1 MDRSATPEKPLVVV
15 DRRVVTF
22 PRPKLQIP
30 ERITRGH
37 DDRRQRHRSF
47 LKECEDLA
55 WRLAGSD
62 RQTRIAIYNSPIVSY
77 HELTIAAAL
86 RPDLIPTING
96 EWEWIALTLADHDR

>member
-1 MDRSATPEKPLVVV
+1 MDRSATPEKPLIVV

-30 ERITRGH
+30 ERATDSRS
-37 DDRRQRHRSF
+37 DRRQRHRTF

-55 WRLAGSD
+55 WRLATSD
-62 RQTRIAIYNSPIVSY
+62 RPERIAIYNSPIVSY

-96 EWEWIALTLADHDR
+96 EWEWIALTLGDHDR